1 MVKNFFRRHHV
12 KERRKWPR
20 GHIYG
25 SGKISSL
32 RPKKH
37 KKYIFLSKTFAWARI
52 VINGNFQIWMLSLCA
67 LVKSILV
74 MPSLVDKFESIRKKS
89 TFVRFFEKS
98 RKKVSNPWTTYYIS
112 IKRKLMKFSFQ
123 TCMFQVNPMLQ
134 SWVMKHLMNS
144 RMLD

>member
-1 MVKNFFRRHHV
+1 MVKKIFGRDPV
-12 KERRKWPR
+12 KERRKWPK

-37 KKYIFLSKTFAWARI
+37 KKYIFLSKTFTWAKI
-52 VINGNFQIWMLSLCA
+52 VINENFQIWMLSLCA

-98 RKKVSNPWTTYYIS
+98 RKNVSNPWTTLILVSKESLWNSLFRHVCSRS
-112 IKRKLMKFSFQ
+112 IRCS
-123 TCMFQVNPMLQ
+123 N
-134 SWVMKHLMNS
+134 HE
-144 RMLD
+144 